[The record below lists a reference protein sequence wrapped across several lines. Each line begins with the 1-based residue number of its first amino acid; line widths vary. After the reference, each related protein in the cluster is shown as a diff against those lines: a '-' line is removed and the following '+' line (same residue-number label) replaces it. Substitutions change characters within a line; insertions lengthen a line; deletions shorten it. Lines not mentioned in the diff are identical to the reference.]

1 MTDPAPPPEDTESV
15 TAEPTMTELT
25 AEPSLAEPRTPE
37 AKSVE
42 FDVWLTSHSLRN
54 LMGVSAAQVVSDL
67 SRKVQQIAW
76 RSVPSHTSER
86 VPEGAVVV

>member
-1 MTDPAPPPEDTESV
+1 MTDPSTPAPEDTESV

-42 FDVWLTSHSLRN
+42 FDVCLTSHSLRKFD
-54 LMGVSAAQVVSDL
+54 GGFS
-67 SRKVQQIAW
+67 
-76 RSVPSHTSER
+76 
-86 VPEGAVVV
+86 GAGRL